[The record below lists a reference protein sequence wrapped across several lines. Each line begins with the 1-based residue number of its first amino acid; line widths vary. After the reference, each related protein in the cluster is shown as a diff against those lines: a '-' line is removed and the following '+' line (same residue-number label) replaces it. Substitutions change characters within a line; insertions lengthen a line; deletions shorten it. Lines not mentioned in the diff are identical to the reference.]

1 MAVGDALPDDDE
13 NVIDDSA
20 RRPLYG
26 QDSDRQAVDI
36 AIDVLKEEKEEVN
49 ISCPK
54 IQPVVCSFVQYHRS
68 HSEQKEDSEE
78 PDTIVFSDKALSEDV
93 EHANENVFE

>member
-36 AIDVLKEEKEEVN
+36 DVLKEDKDEVN

-54 IQPVVCSFVQYHRS
+54 IQPVVCSFIQYHRS
-68 HSEQKEDSEE
+68 HSERKDDSEE

>member
-36 AIDVLKEEKEEVN
+36 AIDVLKEEK
-49 ISCPK
+49 
-54 IQPVVCSFVQYHRS
+54 
-68 HSEQKEDSEE
+68 
-78 PDTIVFSDKALSEDV
+78 
-93 EHANENVFE
+93 